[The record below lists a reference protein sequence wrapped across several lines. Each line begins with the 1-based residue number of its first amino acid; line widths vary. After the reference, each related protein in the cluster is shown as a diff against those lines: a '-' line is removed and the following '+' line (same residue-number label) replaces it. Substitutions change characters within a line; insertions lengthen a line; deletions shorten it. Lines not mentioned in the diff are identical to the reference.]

1 MFCTNPDVNG
11 APATGVRAIWAVWY
25 VESAL
30 AVATQKHAA
39 TEVTNTSDRKRT
51 SLIVP
56 PLFDA
61 LPGLRINL
69 PGVLQSAGQNVT
81 REVTSPGAV
90 AML

>member
-1 MFCTNPDVNG
+1 MFCTNPDIKG

-39 TEVTNTSDRKRT
+39 TEVANTSDRKRT
-51 SLIVP
+51 SIVP
-56 PLFDA
+56 PPFEA

-69 PGVLQSAGQNVT
+69 PGVLHDA
-81 REVTSPGAV
+81 
-90 AML
+90 